1 MHQILEKDVTA
12 SRRERVRRVGLIGVA
27 GKDGSDKSDFVR
39 QGRTGS
45 GFREEG
51 SNRTYWKDG
60 RIL

>member
-1 MHQILEKDVTA
+1 MHQILEKMSLQVEGRD
-12 SRRERVRRVGLIGVA
+12 RQIGLIGVA

-51 SNRTYWKDG
+51 LS
-60 RIL
+60 